1 MRSWGRKNGKNGEEN
16 IRNSW
21 DISFE
26 DIRRIILK
34 TSKRHE
40 IVTSLKETLG
50 TKELFSSIL
59 QPWDRKREENKRVK
73 WKKRKEKEWC
83 SIVATREKNDEILLI
98 SGAKAVRDLFFHY
111 FSTNGTVCNNASRY
125 VLTYVYVWFNHNE
138 TAISSTWYWYLVQ
151 LVNHIALQNTRLRSK
166 LGVNSI
172 FLICSSNIPRFFF
185 CYFLLW

>member
-1 MRSWGRKNGKNGEEN
+1 MGNGQEN

-40 IVTSLKETLG
+40 KIVTSLKETLG
-50 TKELFSSIL
+50 TRELFSSIL

-73 WKKRKEKEWC
+73 WKGKEREWC

-111 FSTNGTVCNNASRY
+111 FSTNGTVLLNNASRY

-151 LVNHIALQNTRLRSK
+151 LVNHVALQNTRLRVSK
-166 LGVNSI
+166 TRRKL
-172 FLICSSNIPRFFF
+172 NIPHLFVKYSSFRSLLLLFF
-185 CYFLLW
+185 YKLR